1 MINMSKFNKRISRL
15 TRNPLQNA
23 LVVGEGFDH
32 LEDLLEIF
40 QTVFLINEKSPSIR
54 SRNLVYK
61 ENYDDLHL
69 LVDISCVFFDLS
81 KINDIALTVPVYS
94 RWKSIVIVE
103 GNDPIGRDYTQSLY
117 NNGWKCTSQQGFFH
131 VWELK

>member
-1 MINMSKFNKRISRL
+1 MSKFKKRISKL

-23 LVVGEGFDH
+23 LVIGEGFGH
-32 LEDLLEIF
+32 MENLLEIF
-40 QTVFLINEKSPSIR
+40 QTVFVIDESFPKIR
-54 SRNLVYK
+54 SKNLVFK

-69 LVDISCVFFDLS
+69 LIDISFIFFDIS
-81 KINDIALTVPVYS
+81 KINDINLLAPVFS
-94 RWKSIVIVE
+94 RWKSIVVVE
-103 GNDPIGRDYTQSLY
+103 GNDQISRDYTQSLY